1 MNVRPNSG
9 NVTRGLLALF
19 VVVLF
24 LASAGTVSATTRH
37 PGPVTGASA
46 PKEVL
51 LSGAALQHSPF
62 LTNPS
67 SVPKLAPTTTLVG
80 PAPANQPVSFT
91 IGFPIGNVDL
101 LQKTIQAQSTA
112 GSQSYH
118 QWLTLEQEQQ
128 NFGADPVAMQNTI
141 TYFTSLGFHVQT
153 KGLISVS
160 FTGDAA
166 TTQLAFRTSLNL
178 VRNGSEAP
186 AVMNT
191 LPLSLPAP
199 IASGIVSVNGLEGAS
214 KYHPAS
220 VFNQLLANDLQA
232 SLSAPGA
239 VTPSLLTPNEVN
251 QSVAFNYTNQAFL
264 WYQYYSHHYKI
275 VRTFALVT
283 PAALNFL
290 YNANP
295 LTAAGY
301 NGDSTGTPI
310 TIAIVMAGGI
320 NPDDMRSYAS
330 LVWNN
335 PNQIMNRLVPTPID
349 GAYTTNGTVYWCC
362 IGSASAEMALD
373 ITWSSTMAP
382 GARIM
387 PVYGPTL
394 NTNVLD
400 DDYATIVNMA
410 KVPNIVSNSWGNGGE
425 DGGPLYGPNWANS
438 LTMHDYFMLL
448 TARGSSVIAS
458 SGDGGGFDAA
468 NGQLA
473 GSWPATDPY
482 VLSVNGAR
490 TAAVDAAGAVLP
502 RTGLLGY
509 FNQTLGSPPT
519 VIKNVPYYVASTAR
533 MGYQGYW
540 YVPNTNYTLTQLP
553 PVASGGFGTSYWF
566 NQSWWQHGYG
576 VPNLGRS
583 LGSGVAA
590 ESDFNESIFFDGV
603 TNWGWGGT
611 SFACPT
617 TAGMRGLIDEYLL
630 AHGQS
635 PYLGNANLAVY
646 KVGNAWQ
653 NGNLSL
659 VPYYD
664 IGTVPYN
671 GATGVLGN
679 GTSFWGNFGV
689 QQGWQWPPGQK
700 FPVNALGQTNYG
712 DTLPGWD
719 FPTGW
724 GSINVYN
731 FAVDLLKLDTLPGQ
745 FQTTNPAG
753 TSWNPSGWANLAMN
767 STYTIHVNASSQ
779 IALSNPHVTLKYM
792 PENGP
797 VSTFQPAL
805 TATLTPTAGYT
816 FTLDT
821 STGVINGPGTVIFEF
836 GNASNP
842 TLGFAYSWISL
853 DLPKTGALVV
863 TVTQPSSSSIV
874 GGFSWFNTAL
884 GYNAPITLSPGLGP
898 NYGNEFTVHVTMN
911 GKPVYNVKVDA
922 TIASPSLLAFSGTR
936 LEQVTNGLGNPHW
949 ELPKIVSESFTNV
962 TGDAFVYT
970 WNMIKPTT
978 YFVNASYGG
987 ATGGTTYLVTPG
999 PNVGT
1004 TDAYS
1009 GNYSQFSTPG
1019 FVLRA
1024 LRQVVNGATINAT
1037 EPNALNQTALY
1048 NVIYSW
1054 KGELL
1059 NVTTNDWQGNRLS
1072 GLKVWLATLD
1082 LGGENKFYRY
1092 EGSRGLMGV
1101 TNVSGTS
1108 AITDLNGQAQVYVPD
1123 NYSALPWFQYP
1134 DGTIAELGFVA
1145 ASIPG
1150 ASNRT
1155 FSYQEPCAPNNLGN
1169 PSTKITCQYNDSY
1182 SRNYTGAPILVL
1194 PNPVD
1199 AWTQTPNLV
1208 QRDFFGNG
1216 ANISWGYDVTL
1227 PNNDPFLTGIGTA
1240 WLPGTEHITGV
1251 HAFVDGA
1258 PAGDLS
1264 PGNPPNY
1271 QSYTANGN
1279 LTGVYA
1285 DGIHTLTVIVT
1296 DSTGHTFSN
1305 RHTFIVGSIK
1315 LTNLGVTST
1324 YTVLPFNMTWHL
1336 SIPAGQISNHTFNQS
1351 LQIRYVTGACGGII
1365 PCPEVVNYSI
1375 KIKDGVADYQQ
1386 SLNITLLNLK
1396 HFYAGA
1402 GEPPP
1407 GQYQLI
1413 VWVTANHS
1421 GSIATSITSYLVFD
1435 SVAGTINGPTANELL
1450 PQGNVTISYSYSGQ
1464 YVQNSTL
1471 EIFAVG
1477 APTIPV
1483 FTAQAFVPGI
1493 GLRGG
1498 AVQWSAVQGGA
1509 YQIVLSLGT
1518 PYRTLNAT
1526 EWVNVSGGPGN
1537 VWLNQSRLASPL
1549 MIVNPAVTATVLA
1562 LVVGLIGL
1570 LLGLFLAPA
1579 LRSRPSGSAVAA
1591 PPRPWEESS
1600 SSPGGPSGP
1609 TGPPRYACS
1618 TCKEEFETS
1627 YALAQHRKIVHGID
1641 E

>member
-1 MNVRPNSG
+1 MNIRPNG
-9 NVTRGLLALF
+9 GKLPRGLLALF
-19 VVVLF
+19 VVALF
-24 LASAGTVSATTRH
+24 LASAGSVSAGTVHST
-37 PGPVTGASA
+37 PASA
-46 PKEVL
+46 ALTPKEVL
-51 LSGAALQHSPF
+51 LSAAALQHSPF

-67 SVPKLAPTTTLVG
+67 SVPKVQTTTKLVG
-80 PAPANQPVSFT
+80 TAPSNQPVSFT
-91 IGFPIGNVDL
+91 VGFPIRNIDQLTKIVE
-101 LQKTIQAQSTA
+101 AQSTA

-118 QWLTLEQEQQ
+118 QWLTLAQEQQ
-128 NFGADPVAMQNTI
+128 NFGADPVEMQNTI

-153 KGLISVS
+153 QGLISVS
-160 FTGDAA
+160 FTGDAGA
-166 TTQLAFRTSLNL
+166 TQLAFRTSLNL
-178 VRNGSEAP
+178 VQNGTAAP
-186 AVMNT
+186 VVMNT

-199 IASGIVSVNGLEGAS
+199 IAAGIMTVNGLEGPTR
-214 KYHPAS
+214 YHPAS
-220 VFNQLLANDLQA
+220 VFNQLLANDLQS
-232 SLSAPGA
+232 SLSPSGS
-239 VTPSLLTPNEVN
+239 VTPSLLAPNLLNE
-251 QSVAFNYTNQAFL
+251 SVAFNYTNQAFL

-275 VRTFALVT
+275 DRTFALVT
-283 PAALNFL
+283 PASLNYL

-295 LTAAGY
+295 LLAAGY

-310 TIAIVMAGGI
+310 TIALVMAGGI
-320 NPDDMRSYAS
+320 NPDDMRSFSS
-330 LVWNN
+330 LVFNN
-335 PNQIMNRLVPTPID
+335 PNQLMKRLVPVPVD
-349 GAYTTNGTVYWCC
+349 GAFTTNGTVYWCC

-382 GARIM
+382 AARIM
-387 PVYGPTL
+387 PVYGPAL
-394 NTNVLD
+394 FTNVLD
-400 DDYATIVNMA
+400 DDYATIANMGR
-410 KVPNIVSNSWGNGGE
+410 VPNIISNSWGNGGE
-425 DGGPLYGPNWANS
+425 DGGPLYGPNWGNS
-438 LTMHDYFMLL
+438 LTMHDYFILL
-448 TARGSSVIAS
+448 TARGASVIAS
-458 SGDGGGFDAA
+458 SGDGGGFDAS

-482 VLSVNGAR
+482 VLSINGAR
-490 TAAVDAAGAVLP
+490 TAASDPAGAVMP
-502 RTGLLGY
+502 RTGLQGY
-509 FNQTLGSPPT
+509 FNQSLGGGI
-519 VIKNVPYYVASTAR
+519 VKNVPFYIDSAAR
-533 MGYQGYW
+533 MAYQSYW
-540 YVPNTNYTLTQLP
+540 YEPFTNYTLTQLP
-553 PVASGGFGTSYWF
+553 PQGSGGFGTSYWF
-566 NQSWWQHGYG
+566 NQSWWQHGIG

-590 ESDFNESIFFDGV
+590 EADYNQSIFFDGIM
-603 TNWGWGGT
+603 NWGWGGT

-617 TAGMRGLIDEYLL
+617 TAGELAIIEDYLL

-635 PYLGNANLAVY
+635 AYLGNANLAVY
-646 KVGNAWQ
+646 KVGNAFW

-664 IGTVPYN
+664 IASPSGTN
-671 GATGVLGN
+671 AN
-679 GTSFWGNFGV
+679 GTSFWGNHGV
-689 QQGWQWPPGQK
+689 QMGWQWPPGQK
-700 FPVNALGQTNYG
+700 FPVSPLGGTTYG
-712 DTLPGWD
+712 NTLPGFD

-724 GSINVYN
+724 GTINVYN
-731 FAVDLLKLDTLPGQ
+731 FAVDLLTLDNLPGQ
-745 FQTTNPAG
+745 FQTLNTGG
-753 TSWNPSGWANLAMN
+753 TAWNPNGWANLAMN
-767 STYTIHVNASSQ
+767 STYSIHVNASALL
-779 IALSNPHVTLKYM
+779 ALSNPHVTVKYI

-805 TATLTPTAGYT
+805 TYSPTPSNGYT

-821 STGVINGPGTVIFEF
+821 TTGVINGAGTVIFEF

-842 TLGFAYSWISL
+842 TIGFAYSWIAN
-853 DLPKTGALVV
+853 DLPAGGALTV
-863 TVTQPSSSSIV
+863 TVTQPGTSSMV

-898 NYGNEFTVHVTMN
+898 NYGNEFTVHVTYN

-922 TIASPSLLAFSGTR
+922 TIASPSLLAFSGSR

-949 ELPKIVSESFTNV
+949 ELPKLVSESFTNV

-987 ATGGTTYLVTPG
+987 AIGGTTYLVTPG
-999 PNVGT
+999 PNIGT

-1009 GNYSQFSTPG
+1009 GNYSEFSTPA

-1024 LRQVVNGATINAT
+1024 LRQVVNGATVNGSQ
-1037 EPNALNQTALY
+1037 PNALNQTAFY

-1059 NVTTNDWQGNRLS
+1059 NVTTNDWQGNRLA

-1082 LGGENKFYRY
+1082 LGGENKFYHY
-1092 EGSRGLMGV
+1092 EASRGLLGV

-1123 NYSALPWFQYP
+1123 NYSALPFFQYP

-1145 ASIPG
+1145 ASVPG

-1155 FSYQEPCAPNNLGN
+1155 FSYTEPCFPSNINN
-1169 PSTKITCQYNDSY
+1169 PSTQINCQYNDSF

-1194 PNPVD
+1194 PNPID
-1199 AWTQTPNLV
+1199 AWTQTSSLV
-1208 QRDFFGNG
+1208 QRDFFTSG
-1216 ANISWGYDVTL
+1216 ANISWGYSASL
-1227 PNNDPFLTGIGTA
+1227 PNNDPFINGIGTA
-1240 WLPGTEHITGV
+1240 WLPGVEHITGV

-1271 QSYTANGN
+1271 QVYTANGN

-1285 DGIHTLTVIVT
+1285 PGIHTLTVLVT
-1296 DSTGHTFSN
+1296 DSTGHIFTN
-1305 RHTFIVGSIK
+1305 RHTFIVGAIK
-1315 LTNLGVTST
+1315 VTDLGVEST

-1336 SIPAGQISNHTFNQS
+1336 NIPAGQISNHTFNQS
-1351 LQIRYVTGACGGII
+1351 LQIRYVTGACGGVIQ
-1365 PCPEVVNYSI
+1365 CPEVVNLSI

-1435 SVAGTINGPTANELL
+1435 SVAGTINGPAANELL
-1450 PQGNVTISYSYSGQ
+1450 PQGNVTISYAYSGQ

-1471 EIFAVG
+1471 EIFAAG
-1477 APTIPV
+1477 APTVPV
-1483 FTAQAFVPGI
+1483 FSAQAFVPGI

-1509 YQIVLSLGT
+1509 YKIVLALGT
-1518 PYRTLNAT
+1518 PYTTYNAS

-1537 VWLNQSRLASPL
+1537 IWLNQSHNLAPL
-1549 MIVNPAVTATVLA
+1549 VIVNSAVTATVLA
-1562 LVVGLIGL
+1562 LIVGLIGV

-1600 SSPGGPSGP
+1600 AAGAVAAGGA
-1609 TGPPRYACS
+1609 TGPPRYGCT